1 MLNNATSVSVI
12 EHTISTRTN
21 ANVAVAV
28 LHQLLATL

>member
-12 EHTISTRTN
+12 EHAISTRTN
-21 ANVAVAV
+21 ANVAV